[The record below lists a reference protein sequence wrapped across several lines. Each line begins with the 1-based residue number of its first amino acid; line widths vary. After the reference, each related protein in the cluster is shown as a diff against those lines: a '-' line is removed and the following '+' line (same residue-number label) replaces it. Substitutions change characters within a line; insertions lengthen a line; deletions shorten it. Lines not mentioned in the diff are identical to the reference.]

1 MSQLRASIENP
12 TEFVLEARTEPFSF
26 LATRRPPASDGHAEV
41 SPNGD
46 VTNYYPW
53 GMERA
58 DRFRG
63 ADEGYLVS
71 YVFPVDDTE
80 FLLAVCF
87 DHALDPMYNLMA
99 GRGHGPIAGSPRLGE
114 QVCELIA
121 QHLPDTWRM
130 FVNGN
135 GMAASPGLM
144 RLRTPS
150 TTQFAVAGF
159 FTDDSPSPTLII
171 PPDVIN
177 EVQTSS
183 MLVLRDVLAWPGN
196 VPGLLGLL
204 GEHDRSEDWAEAREG
219 IADVLGFLPDVIKA
233 VTGRG

>member
-1 MSQLRASIENP
+1 VSQLRASVENP
-12 TEFVLEARTEPFSF
+12 TEFVLEARTGPFSF
-26 LATRRPPASDGHAEV
+26 LATRTPPAGDGQSEV

-53 GMERA
+53 GLERA

-80 FLLAVCF
+80 FMLAVCF
-87 DHALDPMYNLMA
+87 DHALDPMYNLMT
-99 GRGHGPIAGSPRLGE
+99 GRLGE
-114 QVCELIA
+114 QVCELVA
-121 QHLPDTWRM
+121 RHLPDTWRM

-135 GMAASPGLM
+135 GMAESPGLM
-144 RLRTPS
+144 RLRTAA

-159 FTDDSPSPTLII
+159 FTDASPSPSLII

-177 EVQTSS
+177 EVQHNT

-204 GEHDRSEDWAEAREG
+204 GKHDRSEDWAEAREG
-219 IADVLGFLPDVIKA
+219 IADVLGFLPDVIKS
-233 VTGRG
+233 VTGQG